1 MADWPARTK
10 RKGEVPLA
18 RLVRGILS
26 LCLALLSV
34 SLVHAQSYETTVA
47 PLPAEN
53 LAAPCRYEMTLA
65 AGGRT
70 VRAAWITFDRGR
82 DIMKFYSDPEVLAF
96 ARRHDLALVM
106 PHQCPAKDAPG
117 DDMDMDPKHGIGR
130 ALFTALGQFAT
141 ASGHPEL
148 ANAKLILLG
157 FSGTGALFAH
167 FVGFASDRVVASV
180 VTNPGHFDPV
190 GIDNVQLSRVA
201 RLVPQLIM
209 VGGADRVSG
218 TQRPYDYF
226 RRYFEQGA
234 PWAFVVQN
242 KTPHCCIINTK
253 TFMLGWLDAIIRLR
267 RPSSSKTLRSV
278 DKLSG
283 RKLVI
288 RTCLSDVRDTWGTL
302 TWDVCGAG
310 TQASGANL
318 ADGMIPAGW
327 LPSAFLAE
335 QWRAFVTQPTHE
347 TTSQP

>member
-1 MADWPARTK
+1 
-10 RKGEVPLA
+10 
-18 RLVRGILS
+18 
-26 LCLALLSV
+26 
-34 SLVHAQSYETTVA
+34 
-47 PLPAEN
+47 
-53 LAAPCRYEMTLA
+53 MTLPSDR
-65 AGGRT
+65 RT

-117 DDMDMDPKHGIGR
+117 DDMDMDPRHGVGR
-130 ALFTALGQFAT
+130 ALFTALEKFAT

-148 ANAKLILLG
+148 SNTKLILLG

-167 FVGFASDRVVASV
+167 FAGFASDRVVASV

-190 GIDNVQLSRVA
+190 GIDSVQLSPVA
-201 RLVPQLIM
+201 RRVPQLIM

-226 RRYFEQGA
+226 RRYYEQGA

-253 TFMLGWLDAIIRLR
+253 AFMLGWLDAIIRLR
-267 RPSSSKTLRSV
+267 QPSSSKTLRSV
-278 DKLSG
+278 DDRRG

-288 RTCLSDVRDTWGTL
+288 RTCLSDVRDTWGTP

-310 TQASGANL
+310 IQASGATQ
-318 ADGMIPAGW
+318 ADGMVPAGW
-327 LPSAFLAE
+327 LPSAFLSE

-347 TTSQP
+347 TTSLP